1 MNCLRFQPMSLVLTT
16 HIIILLLLCDVWA
29 IALIPSRQ
37 CSSYFDGNTTTATC
51 DDIPNYIC
59 TRGCYGPFVTS
70 QGCQSN
76 TGRLPLTSP
85 LTTQVCNLG
94 FSPHDLEGAP
104 NACLTS
110 NAAYL
115 CRGAYSGTATCY
127 NCRDTENLYS
137 KGRSPPYWSSPTE
150 KERIRSTFEVI
161 YSVSLSRSFF
171 FFFFLLLL
179 INNGS
184 KNHEMSLGGICWNS
198 HWGTTTETTVP
209 QPEKT
214 RSSTHG
220 TKGHLSPT
228 DREIKPHAF
237 HSARAKWVP

>member
-1 MNCLRFQPMSLVLTT
+1 MGALPLPLPILQRWLLYTHYQKRDALLNPALKVLKKVLDAMNCLRFQPMSLVLTT

-137 KGRSPPYWSSPTE
+137 KGRSPPY
-150 KERIRSTFEVI
+150 
-161 YSVSLSRSFF
+161 
-171 FFFFLLLL
+171 
-179 INNGS
+179 
-184 KNHEMSLGGICWNS
+184 
-198 HWGTTTETTVP
+198 
-209 QPEKT
+209 
-214 RSSTHG
+214 
-220 TKGHLSPT
+220 
-228 DREIKPHAF
+228 
-237 HSARAKWVP
+237 